1 MTAGQNYKWFGA
13 FVGIDYIQSLRWAH
27 SLLYNYADA
36 NDLENT
42 DTIYEGIAMETQHT
56 TT

>member
-1 MTAGQNYKWFGA
+1 VTAGQNYKWFGA